1 MREEFADIL
10 KGFAKSTK
18 CPVPFPSYWF
28 DLSYELRIPPAW
40 MAGWI
45 LNPPSPA
52 DCFPISCIATCLVP
66 FVLVSDL
73 GLNLPAEVFVSE
85 SDCIET

>member
-1 MREEFADIL
+1 
-10 KGFAKSTK
+10 
-18 CPVPFPSYWF
+18 
-28 DLSYELRIPPAW
+28 

-66 FVLVSDL
+66 FVFVSDL

-85 SDCIET
+85 SDCIETLKQPFVQRDIGLLQKGDRRIE

>member
-1 MREEFADIL
+1 
-10 KGFAKSTK
+10 
-18 CPVPFPSYWF
+18 
-28 DLSYELRIPPAW
+28 

-52 DCFPISCIATCLVP
+52 DCFPISCIATGLVP

-73 GLNLPAEVFVSE
+73 GLNLPAEAFVSE